1 MYFQEKH
8 GLTKDITSAKSDR
21 FIVKILFTQ
30 STFNKDHS
38 KMNNFLEK
46 RDVRE
51 SKMSVQMG
59 IIQSVR
65 EMFQVVYP

>member
-1 MYFQEKH
+1 
-8 GLTKDITSAKSDR
+8 
-21 FIVKILFTQ
+21 
-30 STFNKDHS
+30 
-38 KMNNFLEK
+38 MNNFLEK

-65 EMFQVVYP
+65 EMFQVVYPWEFKRFVYV